1 MERVVPG
8 KDLGRQAIFDPLRGF
23 CPRQEIVALRQPI
36 QRVVTSQSS
45 KHLLFVS
52 ATTGFHTYYKRL
64 ELALASPRIWATS
77 QQRHEEALSVGNF
90 HPQLAHIVLLSPE
103 NEELDKGGI
112 HGSLS
117 HLSRHFLSASHP
129 W

>member
-1 MERVVPG
+1 MSSPSRPG
-8 KDLGRQAIFDPLRGF
+8 ENLYLIGASTGLRTYRRSFEPALTSPL
-23 CPRQEIVALRQPI
+23 
-36 QRVVTSQSS
+36 
-45 KHLLFVS
+45 
-52 ATTGFHTYYKRL
+52 TG
-64 ELALASPRIWATS
+64 ATS